1 MTPPRPP
8 ITCHVLDTTTG
19 RPGASI
25 PVTLTLL
32 SISDAEN
39 AAGASQRFAG
49 LTNGDGRVTSWST
62 GSGSAPLDELFRLQS
77 ERGEASKWSL
87 NFAVG
92 DYWRERGVEAFFEE
106 VEVRFTVRGGSAKEH
121 FHVPVLV
128 GPFSYTTY
136 RGS

>member
-1 MTPPRPP
+1 MSAPRPP

-25 PVTLTLL
+25 PVTLTFL
-32 SISDAEN
+32 SFSDPSNPGPSHPFTGITN
-39 AAGASQRFAG
+39 A
-49 LTNGDGRVTSWST
+49 DGRVTSWT
-62 GSGSAPLDELFRLQS
+62 TVSGSAPLDEIFRLQS
-77 ERGEASKWSL
+77 ECGEDSKWSL
-87 NFAVG
+87 TFGVR
-92 DYWRERGVEAFFEE
+92 DYWRQRGVEAFFEE
-106 VEVRFTVRGGSAKEH
+106 VEVKFTVHEGKAKEH

>member
-1 MTPPRPP
+1 MSAPRPP

-25 PVTLTLL
+25 PVTLTFL
-32 SISDAEN
+32 SFSDPSNPGPSHPFTGITN
-39 AAGASQRFAG
+39 A
-49 LTNGDGRVTSWST
+49 DGR
-62 GSGSAPLDELFRLQS
+62 APERVRRGFEMELDFRGQGLL
-77 ERGEASKWSL
+77 EA
-87 NFAVG
+87 
-92 DYWRERGVEAFFEE
+92 EGVEAFFEE
-106 VEVRFTVRGGSAKEH
+106 VEVKFTVHEGKAKEH